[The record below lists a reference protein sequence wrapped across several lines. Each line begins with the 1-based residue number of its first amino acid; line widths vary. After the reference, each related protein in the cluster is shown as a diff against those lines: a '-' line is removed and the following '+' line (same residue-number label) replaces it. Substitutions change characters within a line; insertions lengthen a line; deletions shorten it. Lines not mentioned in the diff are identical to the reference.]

1 MNIDQPFRR
10 KKSIIASYTS
20 FSFQIFQERR
30 ISVPKLFRMIYN
42 VRIIRLLR
50 TGRATIIVRITEN
63 REEKLNRLELGW
75 NISMAPERRL
85 NLIRGTNGP
94 ETRILKGGEKKAA
107 ISIKY
112 KAKKKK
118 SLGNRITRTRAGRK
132 RIPKA
137 DSYFS
142 RSRGELAKPHAFT
155 PEDR

>member
-1 MNIDQPFRR
+1 MVQKRGFR
-10 KKSIIASYTS
+10 
-20 FSFQIFQERR
+20 
-30 ISVPKLFRMIYN
+30 
-42 VRIIRLLR
+42 
-50 TGRATIIVRITEN
+50 
-63 REEKLNRLELGW
+63 
-75 NISMAPERRL
+75 
-85 NLIRGTNGP
+85 
-94 ETRILKGGEKKAA
+94 KGGKKAA

-112 KAKKKK
+112 KAKKK